1 MIFRQF
7 IKHVVDEDQATL
19 TKQFKSQEQR
29 YIREKK
35 LKICSVLK
43 DLACT
48 EQKYFRS
55 VYLLIG

>member
-1 MIFRQF
+1 MPLLEVTRS
-7 IKHVVDEDQATL
+7 VATL
-19 TKQFKSQEQR
+19 TKQFKSHEQR

-55 VYLLIG
+55 VFLLIG